1 MDNRVVVEGK
11 GDSKGNEGKGSKG
24 NDGLGKGG

>member
-1 MDNRVVVEGK
+1 MDNRVVAESK
-11 GDSKGNEGKGSKG
+11 GDSKGDEGKGGKG

>member
-11 GDSKGNEGKGSKG
+11 GDSKGNK
-24 NDGLGKGG
+24 GKGGKVNNGLGEGR